1 METRQNNNGM
11 VLEENGYRRENVL
24 LKGFSVDL
32 SKMPERTAVST
43 LARDEGPAPEK
54 KFIRIKEA
62 TERYGFGRTKLAE
75 IARESGAV
83 IKIDGTMLIEIEVF
97 ERFLESFRLRGGSFY

>member
-32 SKMPERTAVST
+32 SKVPERTVGT
-43 LARDEGPAPEK
+43 FTREEGPAPEK